1 MATYR
6 TPSTTRTTQA
16 QRRTAACAQPCVSDR
31 YSVCAQNR
39 HALGIPAQ
47 RDGLRLRHDLLA
59 PTARLASRRRL
70 AEDLGGLAGRVGH
83 GRRHRLVDIRDG
95 QLFGTCCFWG
105 AKTGPNP
112 TDRGKNGSKRHL
124 IVDGQGT
131 PLAIEHTGANVHD
144 SEMAIALV
152 DGIPPIKQP
161 RGRPRK
167 RPDET
172 LADRAYDAEEKIRQ
186 PLRQRKIKPL
196 IAKRNTGHGTGL
208 GKFRYVVEAAFDW
221 LFNQRR
227 LRVRYEK
234 RDDIHQAFL
243 IIGCFLICWRRIME
257 FC

>member
-1 MATYR
+1 MAKPLLTDELWER
-6 TPSTTRTTQA
+6 IKPQIPPEPPKPKGGRP
-16 QRRTAACAQPCVSDR
+16 RISDR
-31 YSVCAQNR
+31 AC
-39 HALGIPAQ
+39 LTGILFILKTGAPWEYLP
-47 RDGLRLRHDLLA
+47 REMGCGSGMTCWRRLRDWQTAGIWQKLWQPLLA
-59 PTARLASRRRL
+59 
-70 AEDLGGLAGRVGH
+70 DCFGH
-83 GRRHRLVDIRDG
+83 R
-95 QLFGTCCFWG
+95 QLFGSRAFWG

-124 IVDGQGT
+124 IVDGQGI

-161 RGRPRK
+161 HGRPRR
-167 RPDET
+167 RPNEV

-186 PLRQRKIKPL
+186 PLRHRKIKPL
-196 IAKRNTGHGTGL
+196 IAKRNTQHGSGL
-208 GKFRYVVEAAFDW
+208 GKFRYVVEVAFDW

-243 IIGCFLICWRRIME
+243 IIGCCLICWRRITE

>member
-1 MATYR
+1 M
-6 TPSTTRTTQA
+6 
-16 QRRTAACAQPCVSDR
+16 
-31 YSVCAQNR
+31 
-39 HALGIPAQ
+39 GIPTYGN
-47 RDGLRLRHDLLA
+47 GLWQRHDLLA
-59 PTARLASRRRL
+59 SSARLANRRCL
-70 AEDLGGLAGRVGH
+70 AEDMADPAGRVGH
-83 GRRHRLVDIRDG
+83 SRCDRLVCFRDG
-95 QLFGTCCFWG
+95 QLFGSRAFWG

-144 SEMAIALV
+144 SEMAIDLV

-161 RGRPRK
+161 RGRPRR
-167 RPDET
+167 RPDEV

-186 PLRQRKIKPL
+186 PLRQRKTKPL
-196 IAKRNTGHGTGL
+196 IAKRNSEHGSGL
-208 GKFRYVVEAAFDW
+208 GRFRYVVEAAFDW

>member
-1 MATYR
+1 MATYQ
-6 TPSTTRTTQA
+6 TAPSPRATQA
-16 QRRTAACAQPCVSDR
+16 QGWSSTPTRPSLPYRDP
-31 YSVCAQNR
+31 VCAQKW
-39 HALGIPAQ
+39 HAMGVSAAGN
-47 RDGLRLRHDLLA
+47 GLWQRHDLLA
-59 PTARLASRRRL
+59 SFARLGGSGRL
-70 AEDLGGLAGRVGH
+70 EEDLAGSTRRVGPSQC
-83 GRRHRLVDIRDG
+83 HRLVHFCHG
-95 QLFGTCCFWG
+95 QLFCAGSFWG

-124 IVDGQGT
+124 IVDGQGI
-131 PLAIEHTGANVHD
+131 PLAIEHTAANVHD

-152 DGIPPIKQP
+152 DAIPAIKQP

-167 RPDET
+167 RPDEL

-186 PLRQRKIKPL
+186 PLRKRKIEPL
-196 IAKRNTGHGTGL
+196 IAKRNTEHGSGL

-227 LRVRYEK
+227 LRVRYER

>member
-1 MATYR
+1 MATYQ
-6 TPSTTRTTQA
+6 TTYSTRTIQA
-16 QRRTAACAQPCVSDR
+16 QRRTSPHTRSSLFDRHSLCTQDRHPLGVST
-31 YSVCAQNR
+31 A
-39 HALGIPAQ
+39 G
-47 RDGLRLRHDLLA
+47 DGLWQWDDLLA
-59 PTARLASRRRL
+59 SAARLASCRCL
-70 AEDLGGLAGRVGH
+70 AEDLAGFAGRVGNSR
-83 GRRHRLVDIRDG
+83 GYRLVHFRHG
-95 QLFGTCCFWG
+95 QLFGPGAFWG

-152 DGIPPIKQP
+152 DGIPPIKQR

-167 RPDET
+167 RPDEA

-196 IAKRNTGHGTGL
+196 IAKRNTENGSGL

>member
-6 TPSTTRTTQA
+6 TTHSPRTPQA
-16 QRRTAACAQPCVSDR
+16 QRRSSPRPQPRLSDGHPVCPQDRHPLGVPAA
-31 YSVCAQNR
+31 
-39 HALGIPAQ
+39 G
-47 RDGLRLRHDLLA
+47 DGLWQRNDLLA
-59 PTARLASRRRL
+59 PFTRLADRGCL
-70 AEDLGGLAGRVGH
+70 AEDMAGVIERVGS
-83 GRRHRLVDIRDG
+83 GPNNRLVHFGHG
-95 QLFGTCCFWG
+95 QLFRSRAFWG

-124 IVDGQGT
+124 IVDGQGI
-131 PLAIEHTGANVHD
+131 PLAIEHTGAQVHD

-167 RPDET
+167 RPDEA
-172 LADRAYDAEEKIRQ
+172 LADRAYDAEEKIRK

-196 IAKRNTGHGTGL
+196 IAKRNTEHGSGL
-208 GKFRYVVEAAFDW
+208 GQFRYVVEAAFDW

>member
-1 MATYR
+1 MGTYQ
-6 TPSTTRTTQA
+6 TTYSA
-16 QRRTAACAQPCVSDR
+16 RTAKAQGRSAQSKRPSLPYGHPV
-31 YSVCAQNR
+31 YSQDR
-39 HALGIPAQ
+39 HALGIPAS
-47 RDGLRLRHDLLA
+47 RNGLRQRHDLLA
-59 PTARLASRRRL
+59 SPARLANGGCL
-70 AEDLGGLAGRVGH
+70 AEDMAGLAERVGH
-83 GRRHRLVDIRDG
+83 GRCNRLVCFCHG
-95 QLFGTCCFWG
+95 QLLSASAFWG

-144 SEMAIALV
+144 SEMAITLV

-161 RGRPRK
+161 HGRPRK
-167 RPDET
+167 RPDEV

-186 PLRQRKIKPL
+186 PLRQRKTKPL
-196 IAKRNTGHGTGL
+196 IAKRNSPNGSGL

>member
-6 TPSTTRTTQA
+6 TPHSTRAAQA
-16 QRRTAACAQPCVSDR
+16 KGWPSPRAQPSLLYR
-31 YSVCAQNR
+31 HPVCAQ
-39 HALGIPAQ
+39 
-47 RDGLRLRHDLLA
+47 DGRTMGVSAPGNGLWQRHDLLA
-59 PTARLASRRRL
+59 SSTRLADCRRL
-70 AEDLGGLAGRVGH
+70 AENMEGSAGRVGH
-83 GRRHRLVDIRDG
+83 GRCDRLVYFCLG
-95 QLFGTCCFWG
+95 QLFGTGAFWG

-167 RPDET
+167 RPDEV
-172 LADRAYDAEEKIRQ
+172 LADRAYDAKEKIRK
-186 PLRQRKIKPL
+186 PLRQRKTEPL
-196 IAKRNTGHGTGL
+196 IAKRNTGHGSGL